1 MGQAGMPRADF
12 VTSLFLI
19 AFGTGLLWGALAM
32 PRFEQRK
39 IDPLSVPGI
48 VPGFLAVVLLILA
61 VFVLIRSIRQGG
73 YRLGRAAEVPAAGP
87 SDDAAAAEADDTVTE
102 DPEAEDVGRGLFS
115 PANGRMLLALAMG
128 LIYAVGLVG
137 AMPFWLATF
146 IFVTAFIVVFEW
158 HRWRRDLL
166 WLMAVTAILQGAAIA
181 AAVTLI
187 FQELFLVTLP

>member
-19 AFGTGLLWGALAM
+19 AFGTGMLWGALAM

-48 VPGFLAVVLLILA
+48 VPGFLAIVLLVLA
-61 VFVLIRSIRQGG
+61 VFLLVRSIRQGG
-73 YRLGRAAEVPAAGP
+73 YRLGRAPEAPAVGPAGG
-87 SDDAAAAEADDTVTE
+87 DDDET
-102 DPEAEDVGRGLFS
+102 DPEEAGSGLFS

-128 LIYAVGLVG
+128 LVYAVGLVG

-158 HRWRRDLL
+158 NRWRRSLL
-166 WLMAVTAILQGAAIA
+166 WLMAVTAILQGAAVA